1 MLYTVFSFFFPSVQM
16 LLRGEND
23 LKQSDEFQ
31 ASIVIFLKQKG
42 TDFGHFYYHTNF
54 WVFLSFCFFFGLLF
68 TFVVWVWLLSFFQSF
83 AFTSFRDCTLLQH
96 QETAKFLKKIS
107 FSPFIQTQSKK
118 FCGPSQSCLPQM
130 HHLACLPCNWIHNA
144 TNLIFLEKP
153 TPLSNSNFIWN
164 TLTH

>member
-54 WVFLSFCFFFGLLF
+54 WVFLSFVFFVCCCCSLL
-68 TFVVWVWLLSFFQSF
+68 W
-83 AFTSFRDCTLLQH
+83 
-96 QETAKFLKKIS
+96 
-107 FSPFIQTQSKK
+107 
-118 FCGPSQSCLPQM
+118 CGYDY
-130 HHLACLPCNWIHNA
+130 
-144 TNLIFLEKP
+144 
-153 TPLSNSNFIWN
+153 
-164 TLTH
+164 